1 MYLFG
6 VPTTGISRARKVGT
20 AMSPVLAPPATLR
33 VGLLG
38 LGTVGQG
45 LCELLERARGRLPI
59 PFEVARA
66 LVRDPARPRRFRPP
80 LVTADAAA
88 FLAGDYDVVV
98 EALGGVEPAGALV
111 AAFLERGVPV
121 VTANKALLAERGEA
135 LQALATR
142 HGAALRF
149 EASLAAG
156 LPILALLERSLQST
170 AVTEV
175 TAVLNA
181 TSNLVLTRV
190 AEGIAFSDA
199 VEEAQRLGWAES
211 DPRLDLS
218 GEDAAQKLRILA
230 WQLTGRAPPRD
241 AFEVE
246 GLGGVRREDTAFPG
260 WRLKPVAHAVFAGDQ
275 ARGFVGPA
283 LVPEGHPLAGL
294 TGGDNGVLLRGDPI
308 PALFLSGPGAGALPT
323 ATALL
328 DDLLA
333 VARGGPSR
341 SRVRAPTA
349 RAPELRTRWLL
360 AAPGAWQGI
369 TEPLPS
375 PAARAIAARLGQS
388 FPSSEVRA
396 FRIV

>member
-1 MYLFG
+1 
-6 VPTTGISRARKVGT
+6 
-20 AMSPVLAPPATLR
+20 MSPVLAPPAVLG

-45 LCELLERARGRLPI
+45 LCELLERVRDRLPHR
-59 PFEVARA
+59 VTVTRA
-66 LVRDPARPRRFRPP
+66 LVRDPVRPRRFRPP
-80 LVTADAAA
+80 ELTADAAA
-88 FLAGDYDVVV
+88 FLEDRYDVVV
-98 EALGGVEPAGALV
+98 EALGGVEPAGTLV
-111 AAFLERGVPV
+111 AAFLERGIPV
-121 VTANKALLAERGEA
+121 VTANKALLAERGA
-135 LQALATR
+135 GLQALAVS

-175 TAVLNA
+175 TAILNA

-190 AEGIAFSDA
+190 AEGVSFAEA
-199 VEEAQRLGWAES
+199 VEEAQRLGYAEA

-218 GEDAAQKLRILA
+218 GEDAAQKLRILL
-230 WQLTGRAPPRD
+230 WQLTGSAPPRE
-241 AFEVE
+241 AIEVQ
-246 GLGGVRREDTAFPG
+246 GLGGVRREDAAIPG
-260 WRLKPVAHAVFAGDQ
+260 WRLRPIAHAVVSGDR

-283 LVPEGHPLAGL
+283 LVPEGHPLAGVS
-294 TGGDNGVLLRGDPI
+294 GADNGVLLKGDPI

-333 VARGGPSR
+333 VARGDPAR
-341 SRVRAPTA
+341 SRVAAPA
-349 RAPELRTRWLL
+349 ERAPELRTRWLL
-360 AAPGAWQGI
+360 AVPGAWQGV
-369 TEPLPS
+369 TGPLPS
-375 PAARAIAARLGQS
+375 PEAGALAARLRES